1 MVSNVL
7 NSLPLLAD
15 RVGPADLLLP
25 GLGELGHQ
33 LLVLLQLVDGL
44 LSNGGA
50 GSRATRT
57 FGVDR
62 KLASKLRGRP

>member
-1 MVSNVL
+1 MGSNVL

-25 GLGELGHQ
+25 GLGELGDQ

-44 LSNGGA
+44 LSNCGA
-50 GSRATRT
+50 GSGTTGT
-57 FGVDR
+57 FWVDR
-62 KLASKLRGRP
+62 ELPSKL